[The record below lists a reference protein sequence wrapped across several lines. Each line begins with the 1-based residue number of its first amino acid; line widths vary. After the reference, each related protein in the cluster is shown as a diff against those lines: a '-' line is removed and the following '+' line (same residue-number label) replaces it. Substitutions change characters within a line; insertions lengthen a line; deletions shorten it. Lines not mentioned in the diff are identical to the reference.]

1 MSKEQVL
8 EWLMLCGRDW
18 VDGFTVY
25 RRVQAALEHTED
37 RGNYNIT
44 KWHEAGYVAMTQ
56 ERLHV
61 DMNLSFKLTDK
72 ALKLLEDA

>member
-1 MSKEQVL
+1 MTKEEVL
-8 EWLMLCGRDW
+8 EWLMLCGTDW

-25 RRVQAALEHTED
+25 QKVTSALSHTED
-37 RGNYNIT
+37 KGNYNIT
-44 KWHEAGYVAMTQ
+44 KWHNEGYVDMTQ

-72 ALKLLEDA
+72 ALALLEEA